1 MLKQPILG
9 VEFNF
14 CHISGESEM
23 FSRML
28 LIVGCFL
35 LSFTSWA
42 GAETWP
48 QRIGQAMVWQ
58 VAGSYED
65 VRSDLADAIESRGM
79 VISYISH
86 AKAMLDRTGKDLG
99 YTDSVYPTGAEIF
112 LFCKADISQKL
123 VRVNPHHVVLCP
135 YAIAVYDVA
144 GEPGKVYLSYR
155 VAPEGTPEYKP
166 VEQLLR
172 QLIESIVENY

>member
-1 MLKQPILG
+1 MRVIA
-9 VEFNF
+9 
-14 CHISGESEM
+14 
-23 FSRML
+23 L
-28 LIVGCFL
+28 LMTL
-35 LSFTSWA
+35 LSLNAWA

-58 VAGSYED
+58 VAGAYED
-65 VRSDLADAIESRGM
+65 VRADLKDAIESRGM

-86 AKAMLDRTGKDLG
+86 AKAMLDRTGKDIG
-99 YTDSVYPTGAEIF
+99 YRDTVYPHGSEIF

-123 VRVNPHHVVLCP
+123 VRANPHNVVLCP

-155 VAPEGTPEYKP
+155 VAPADTPEYRP
-166 VEQLLR
+166 VERLLR
-172 QLIESIVENY
+172 DIIEGIVEGY

>member
-1 MLKQPILG
+1 MRI
-9 VEFNF
+9 V
-14 CHISGESEM
+14 
-23 FSRML
+23 ML
-28 LIVGCFL
+28 LGLWLVSVGG
-35 LSFTSWA
+35 WA

-58 VAGSYED
+58 VEASYED
-65 VRSDLADAIESRGM
+65 VHADLKDAIESRGM

-86 AKAMLDRTGKDLG
+86 AKAMLDRTGKDIG
-99 YTDSVYPTGAEIF
+99 YKDVVYPNGSEIF

-123 VRVNPHHVVLCP
+123 VRANPHNVVLCP
-135 YAIAVYDVA
+135 YAIAVYDIA

-155 VAPEGTPEYKP
+155 VAPANTPEYQP

-172 QLIESIVENY
+172 EIIEGIVENY

>member
-1 MLKQPILG
+1 MRIAMLFGLWLM
-9 VEFNF
+9 
-14 CHISGESEM
+14 S
-23 FSRML
+23 
-28 LIVGCFL
+28 VGA
-35 LSFTSWA
+35 WA

-58 VAGSYED
+58 VTGSYED
-65 VRSDLADAIESRGM
+65 VRADLKDAIESRGM

-86 AKAMLDRTGKDLG
+86 AKAMLDRTGKDIG
-99 YTDSVYPTGAEIF
+99 YKDMVYPHGSEIF

-123 VRVNPHHVVLCP
+123 VRANPHNVVLCP
-135 YAIAVYDVA
+135 YAIAVYDIA

-155 VAPEGTPEYKP
+155 VAPANTPEYQP

-172 QLIESIVENY
+172 DIIESIVENY